1 MSTEFLCSNAY
12 KMLSLDEP
20 LELEGTSRLHGARM
34 ARLADIDGWDT
45 VFQGI
50 LEY

>member
-1 MSTEFLCSNAY
+1 MVAEFLCNNAY
-12 KMLSLDEP
+12 KMPSLDES
-20 LELEGTSRLHGARM
+20 LELRGTSRLHGPRM
-34 ARLADIDGWDT
+34 VGLADIDGWDT